1 MPQKHE
7 LEAGLGT
14 GLGWITQDE
23 REDVSWHRGSAT
35 RVSEPQA
42 SCQDGGHSPMQE
54 PESLSEQARLQGVS
68 QLCPPTSAVAL
79 SPDVGT
85 WVALEMSD
93 ALHEDEPGS
102 I

>member
-1 MPQKHE
+1 
-7 LEAGLGT
+7 
-14 GLGWITQDE
+14 
-23 REDVSWHRGSAT
+23 
-35 RVSEPQA
+35 
-42 SCQDGGHSPMQE
+42 MQE